1 MRIAVVDYSG
11 HAFPVQLSRS
21 LAGRGHQVLHSY
33 FREFQ
38 SPHGKL
44 EKAVGDS
51 SDLTIDPV
59 SLGKPFPKYSFFRRR
74 FMEIEAGKAFAAKLD
89 AFRPDV
95 VLVGN
100 CPLDCVL
107 QIGKK
112 TRKAGRKLIFWQQ
125 DIYSSAISRIL
136 GRKYGFAGRMIGAY
150 YRHME
155 QRILSM
161 SNATIVISQDFVEC
175 IRKEL
180 EMPTANVHVI
190 ENWAPLDDIP
200 LRPKNNA
207 WAIKHGL
214 VDKKVVLYSG
224 TIGLKHDPEQLL
236 DLAERLKE
244 EDAEARLVVISEG
257 PFADWLAEKAS
268 NKGLDNICVL
278 PFQPYAEFPDVLGSA
293 DLTIAL
299 LEKDAGTFSVPSKIL
314 SYLCAGRPIVLS
326 APPENLAARII
337 TSCGAGDVVAPGDR
351 AALISSVR
359 ALAGKSALRLKSGR
373 NARIYAETTF
383 NIGLITTRFEAIF
396 QDTLSSQ
403 KNLNRSVLPTTAPAT

>member
-1 MRIAVVDYSG
+1 MRIAIVDYSG
-11 HAFPVQLSRS
+11 HAFPVQLSRC
-21 LAGRGHQVLHSY
+21 LAERGHQVLHSY

-44 EKAVGDS
+44 EKAASDS
-51 SDLTIDPV
+51 SELTIDPV

-74 FMEIEAGKAFAAKLD
+74 FMEIEVGKAFAAKID
-89 AFRPDV
+89 AFAPDV

-112 TRKAGRKLIFWQQ
+112 TRRAGRRLIFWQQ

-136 GRKYGFAGRMIGAY
+136 GRKFGFVGRLIGAY
-150 YRHME
+150 YRQME
-155 QRILSM
+155 RRILAM
-161 SNATIVISQDFVEC
+161 SNATIVISQDFVEA
-175 IRKEL
+175 IRTEL

-200 LRPKNNA
+200 LRPKQNA
-207 WAIKHGL
+207 WSVKHDL
-214 VDKKVVLYSG
+214 ADKKVVLYSG

-236 DLAERLKE
+236 DLAESLK
-244 EDAEARLVVISEG
+244 DDTEARLVVISEG
-257 PFADWLAEKAS
+257 PFADWLAEAGRS
-268 NKGLDNICVL
+268 KGLDNVCFL
-278 PFQPYAEFPDVLGSA
+278 PFQSYADFPDVLGSA
-293 DLTIAL
+293 DLTVAL

-326 APPENLAARII
+326 APPENLAARIV
-337 TSCGAGDVVAPGDR
+337 TGCGAGDVVSSGDR
-351 AALISSVR
+351 AAFVSAVR
-359 ALAGKSALRLKSGR
+359 SLADNPALRLQTGH

-396 QDTLSSQ
+396 QDTLASQ
-403 KNLNRSVLPTTAPAT
+403 KNPNRSISSAPATAT

>member
-1 MRIAVVDYSG
+1 MRIAIVDYSG

-21 LAGRGHQVLHSY
+21 LADRGHQVLHSY

-44 EKAVGDS
+44 EKAANDS

-74 FMEIEAGKAFAAKLD
+74 FLEIDVGKAFAAKID
-89 AFRPDV
+89 AFAPDV

-112 TRKAGRKLIFWQQ
+112 TRKAGRRLIFWQQ

-136 GRKYGFAGRMIGAY
+136 GRKFGFAGRMIGAY
-150 YRHME
+150 YRQME
-155 QRILSM
+155 RRILAM
-161 SNATIVISQDFVEC
+161 SNATIVISQDFVEA
-175 IRKEL
+175 IRTEL
-180 EMPTANVHVI
+180 GMPTANVHVI

-200 LRPKNNA
+200 LRPKDNA
-207 WAIKHGL
+207 WAVKHDL
-214 VDKKVVLYSG
+214 ADKKVILYSG

-236 DLAERLKE
+236 DLAESLRQ
-244 EDAEARLVVISEG
+244 DTEARLVVISEG
-257 PFADWLAEKAS
+257 PFAEWLADAGR
-268 NKGLDNICVL
+268 NKGLDNVCFL
-278 PFQPYAEFPDVLGSA
+278 PFQPYADFPDVLGSA

-337 TSCGAGDVVAPGDR
+337 TSCGAGDVVASGDR
-351 AALISSVR
+351 AAFVSAVR
-359 ALAGKSALRLKSGR
+359 ALADNSALRSKAGH

-396 QDTLSSQ
+396 QDTLASQ
-403 KNLNRSVLPTTAPAT
+403 KNPNRSISSAPAPAT

>member
-1 MRIAVVDYSG
+1 MRIAIVDYSG

-21 LAGRGHQVLHSY
+21 LADRGHQVLHSY

-44 EKAVGDS
+44 EKAANDS

-74 FMEIEAGKAFAAKLD
+74 FLEIDVGKAFAAKID
-89 AFRPDV
+89 AFAPDV

-112 TRKAGRKLIFWQQ
+112 TRKAGRRLIFWQQ

-136 GRKYGFAGRMIGAY
+136 GRKFGFAGRMIGAY
-150 YRHME
+150 YRQME
-155 QRILSM
+155 RRILAM
-161 SNATIVISQDFVEC
+161 SNATIVISQDFVEA
-175 IRKEL
+175 IRTEL
-180 EMPTANVHVI
+180 GMPTANVHVI

-200 LRPKNNA
+200 LRPKGNA
-207 WAIKHGL
+207 WAVKHDL
-214 VDKKVVLYSG
+214 ADKKVILYSG

-236 DLAERLKE
+236 DLAESLRQDTK
-244 EDAEARLVVISEG
+244 ARLVVISEG
-257 PFADWLAEKAS
+257 PFAEWLADAGR
-268 NKGLDNICVL
+268 NKGLDNVCFL
-278 PFQPYAEFPDVLGSA
+278 PFQPYADFPDVLGSA

-337 TSCGAGDVVAPGDR
+337 TSCGAGDVVASGDR
-351 AALISSVR
+351 AAFVSAVR
-359 ALAGKSALRLKSGR
+359 ALADNSALRSKAGH

-396 QDTLSSQ
+396 QDTLASQ
-403 KNLNRSVLPTTAPAT
+403 KNPNRSISSAPAPAT

>member
-1 MRIAVVDYSG
+1 MRIAIVDYSG

-21 LAGRGHQVLHSY
+21 LADRGHQVLHSY

-44 EKAVGDS
+44 EKAAGDS

-74 FMEIEAGKAFAAKLD
+74 FLEIEVGKAFAAKID
-89 AFRPDV
+89 AFAPDV

-112 TRKAGRKLIFWQQ
+112 TRKAGRRLIFWQQ

-136 GRKYGFAGRMIGAY
+136 GRKFGFAGRMIGAY
-150 YRHME
+150 YRQME
-155 QRILSM
+155 RRILAM
-161 SNATIVISQDFVEC
+161 SNATIVISQDFVEA
-175 IRKEL
+175 IRTEL
-180 EMPTANVHVI
+180 GMPTANVHVI

-200 LRPKNNA
+200 LRPKDNA
-207 WAIKHGL
+207 WAVKHDL
-214 VDKKVVLYSG
+214 ADKKVILYSG

-236 DLAERLKE
+236 DLAESLRQ
-244 EDAEARLVVISEG
+244 DTEARLVVISEG
-257 PFADWLAEKAS
+257 PFAEWLAEAGRS
-268 NKGLDNICVL
+268 KGLDNVCFL
-278 PFQPYAEFPDVLGSA
+278 PFQPYADFPDVLGSA

-337 TSCGAGDVVAPGDR
+337 SSCGAGDVVASGDR
-351 AALISSVR
+351 AAFVSAVR
-359 ALAGKSALRLKSGR
+359 ALADDSALRSKAGH

-396 QDTLSSQ
+396 QDTLASQ
-403 KNLNRSVLPTTAPAT
+403 KNPNRSISSAPAPAT

>member
-1 MRIAVVDYSG
+1 
-11 HAFPVQLSRS
+11 VQLSRC
-21 LAGRGHQVLHSY
+21 LAERGHQVLHSY

-44 EKAVGDS
+44 EKAASDS
-51 SDLTIDPV
+51 SELTIDPV

-74 FMEIEAGKAFAAKLD
+74 FLEIEVGKAFAAKID
-89 AFRPDV
+89 AFAPDV

-112 TRKAGRKLIFWQQ
+112 TRKAGRRLIFWQQ

-136 GRKYGFAGRMIGAY
+136 GRKFGFAGRLIGAY
-150 YRHME
+150 YRQME
-155 QRILSM
+155 RRILAM
-161 SNATIVISQDFVEC
+161 SNATIVISQDFVEA
-175 IRKEL
+175 IRTEL
-180 EMPTANVHVI
+180 AMPTANVHVI

-200 LRPKNNA
+200 LRPKQNA
-207 WAIKHGL
+207 WSVKHDL
-214 VDKKVVLYSG
+214 ADKKVVLYSG

-236 DLAERLKE
+236 DLAESLKE
-244 EDAEARLVVISEG
+244 DTEARLVVISEG
-257 PFADWLAEKAS
+257 PFADWLADAGRS
-268 NKGLDNICVL
+268 KGLANVCFL
-278 PFQPYAEFPDVLGSA
+278 PFQSYTDFPDVLGSA
-293 DLTIAL
+293 DLTVAL

-337 TSCGAGDVVAPGDR
+337 TGCGAGDVVASGDR
-351 AALISSVR
+351 AAFVSAVR
-359 ALAGKSALRLKSGR
+359 ALAGNSALRSQTGH

-396 QDTLSSQ
+396 QDTLASQ
-403 KNLNRSVLPTTAPAT
+403 KNPNRSISSAPATAT